1 MRLAFALQSFP
12 VSRAKGP
19 AAALDRSET
28 LMLRITVDDDFQAIA
43 LRLEGKLAGA
53 WVQELRAVWS
63 EAQALN
69 KERLCVCLTEISG
82 IDPSGRRLLREIHCE
97 GGVLT
102 GSGLLARTL
111 IEDVTGK
118 S

>member
-1 MRLAFALQSFP
+1 
-12 VSRAKGP
+12 
-19 AAALDRSET
+19 
-28 LMLRITVDDDFQAIA
+28 MLRITVNDDVQAIA
-43 LRLEGKLAGA
+43 LRLEGKLVGA

-63 EAQALN
+63 EAQNMN
-69 KERLCVCLTEISG
+69 KERLSVCLTGVSG
-82 IDPSGRRLLREIHCE
+82 VDPPGRRLLREIHCE

-118 S
+118 

>member
-1 MRLAFALQSFP
+1 
-12 VSRAKGP
+12 
-19 AAALDRSET
+19 
-28 LMLRITVDDDFQAIA
+28 MLRITVDDNVQAIA
-43 LRLEGKLAGA
+43 LRLEGKLVGA

-63 EAQALN
+63 EAQALK

-82 IDPSGRRLLREIHCE
+82 IDVSGRRLLREIHCE

-111 IEDVTGK
+111 IEDVK
-118 S
+118 NYKL